1 MIPVRQIL
9 GGLGNLM
16 FKHAFLYAM
25 MRRGQIPDVYVQ
37 DFGYFGD
44 FKEEVR
50 AMYQQGVYS
59 HDPRIA
65 LHIRRGDYNDNS
77 FYVDLTKTDYY
88 DKAIDMFRNEKFL
101 VFCADR
107 QAISNDEGDREWC
120 RKWLL
125 AKGIDFEFWNGKDEI
140 DDMNMM
146 ASCRGHIMAN
156 STFSTWAAFINPN
169 PAKIVIAPKQ
179 YYSDGIERTV
189 LPKDEGWTFIDCNPI
204 SEKAA

>member
-1 MIPVRQIL
+1 MIPVRQLI

-16 FKHAFLYAM
+16 FKQAYIFAQVRKGL
-25 MRRGQIPDVYVQ
+25 IPDVYVQ
-37 DFGYFGD
+37 DFKYFENC
-44 FKEEVR
+44 KEEVR
-50 AMYQQGVYS
+50 QMYQQGVYPL
-59 HDPRIA
+59 DGRIA

-88 DKAIDMFRNEKFL
+88 DKAVDYFRNEKFL

-107 QAISNDEGDREWC
+107 QAISDDEGDREWC

-125 AKGIDFEFWNGKDEI
+125 GKGIDFEFWNGKDEI

-169 PAKIVIAPKQ
+169 VNKLIIAPKD
-179 YYSDGIERTV
+179 YYTDGVERTV
-189 LPKDEGWTFIDCNPI
+189 LPKDEGWIFI
-204 SEKAA
+204 